1 MTQDHDLEIPQGLSN
16 PWVFVQKKI
25 IFEHKIKMVDS
36 LLKYHRVYAR
46 EKENDALL
54 FDLVVCMRQL
64 YIEIKE
70 IVKKNKKSKK
80 ECSKTISY
88 MDGMI
93 DDPIKEFTSEDFPIL
108 FIHYVKL
115 MDMLVYIG
123 LTDIEA
129 KAENPHEA
137 IINGSNS

>member
-1 MTQDHDLEIPQGLSN
+1 
-16 PWVFVQKKI
+16 
-25 IFEHKIKMVDS
+25 
-36 LLKYHRVYAR
+36 
-46 EKENDALL
+46 
-54 FDLVVCMRQL
+54 
-64 YIEIKE
+64 
-70 IVKKNKKSKK
+70 
-80 ECSKTISY
+80 